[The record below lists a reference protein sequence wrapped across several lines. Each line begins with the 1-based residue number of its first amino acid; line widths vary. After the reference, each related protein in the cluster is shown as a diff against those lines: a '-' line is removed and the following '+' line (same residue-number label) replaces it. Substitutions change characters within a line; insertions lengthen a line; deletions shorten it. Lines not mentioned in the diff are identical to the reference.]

1 MMLGLKVSKWGGIL
15 LGGAILFAVYLG
27 NVNAGLST
35 GSKFLGQIIA
45 SSVPSN
51 FSTYWNQV
59 TPENATKWGS
69 VESSRDSM
77 YWSQADTA
85 YNYARSNGMD
95 FKFHCLVWGSQQPD
109 WINGL
114 SSTDQKAE
122 VLEWFDAAA
131 AKYGDAEFIDVVNEP
146 LHAQPSYKNAI
157 GGDGSSGW
165 DWVIWAFQEARK
177 RFSGKLLINEY
188 GIISDTNATA
198 NYLKI
203 IKLLQAKNLVDG
215 IGIQCH
221 QFNMDSVSTSTMKTV
236 LDTLAATGLPIY
248 VSELDITGDD
258 STQLARYKEK
268 FPVLWEHASVKG
280 ITLWGWIQGQTWK
293 DNTHLIT
300 SSGTERPALKW
311 LKEYFSSI
319 TPSPTATGTDTPTPT
334 ISATPTISIT
344 STATPTASN
353 NGAGIVTYTM
363 YDWGTGAT
371 VSIDIKNNGSTA
383 INGWTIVWSFA
394 GNQKITQMWNASF
407 TQSETRVTVKNL
419 SYNSTIPANGSV
431 SFGFNLSYSGSNAK
445 PTGFTVNGESFQINR
460 YPWSI

>member
-1 MMLGLKVSKWGGIL
+1 
-15 LGGAILFAVYLG
+15 
-27 NVNAGLST
+27 
-35 GSKFLGQIIA
+35 
-45 SSVPSN
+45 
-51 FSTYWNQV
+51 
-59 TPENATKWGS
+59 
-69 VESSRDSM
+69 
-77 YWSQADTA
+77 
-85 YNYARSNGMD
+85 
-95 FKFHCLVWGSQQPD
+95 
-109 WINGL
+109 
-114 SSTDQKAE
+114 
-122 VLEWFDAAA
+122 
-131 AKYGDAEFIDVVNEP
+131 
-146 LHAQPSYKNAI
+146 
-157 GGDGSSGW
+157 
-165 DWVIWAFQEARK
+165 
-177 RFSGKLLINEY
+177 LINEY
-188 GIISDTNATA
+188 GIISDPNATA

-344 STATPTASN
+344 PTATPTASN

-419 SYNSTIPANGSV
+419 SYNSTIPFKGSV